1 MEIDYQTF
9 LKYLKDWCE
18 ERSDYIKQCWPLR
31 GSWEAWVQI
40 DFAAYMHSKYP
51 DVDILREAEIYK
63 MRLNSKGN
71 RSSKQPAVDWL
82 INGNTADPRY
92 RIAVELKC
100 LSAGPLVNSIGDP
113 QQVDPLSV
121 SNQPLYSAIYS
132 LVTGVNEDQKKLNQ
146 DNINDE
152 NRYCQTA
159 VVALNFAPEAQNYLK
174 KYTDLRSIYIT
185 TNGEVEI
192 WAQLFYTL
200 VQPDWANSALPS
212 SPTAQFGLSG
222 SFNSSGLF
230 GSPLPGSS
238 VLNPID
244 LTSGTSGSSLLGSSA
259 SNPMEISD

>member
-18 ERSDYIKQCWPLR
+18 ERSNYIKQCWPLR

-40 DFAAYMHSKYP
+40 DFAAYMHSNYP
-51 DVDILREAEIYK
+51 DVDIVREAEIFK
-63 MRLNSKGN
+63 MRLNSKGKK
-71 RSSKQPAVDWL
+71 SSKQPAVDWL

-100 LSAGPLVNSIGDP
+100 LSAGPLVNSIGNP
-113 QQVDPLSV
+113 QQVDPLNNSK
-121 SNQPLYSAIYS
+121 QPLYPAIYS
-132 LVTGVNEDQKKLNQ
+132 LVTGVNEDKKKLNQ
-146 DNINDE
+146 NNINYE

-159 VVALNFAPEAQNYLK
+159 VVALNFALEAQNYLK
-174 KYTDLRSIYIT
+174 NYTDLESIYIT

-192 WAQLFYTL
+192 WAQLIYTS
-200 VQPDWANSALPS
+200 VQPDSPNSALTS
-212 SPTAQFGLSG
+212 SSSAAQFGLPG

-238 VLNPID
+238 VSNPID
-244 LTSGTSGSSLLGSSA
+244 LTSGSSLLGSSA
-259 SNPMEISD
+259 SNPMEITE